1 MQTQD
6 LIQFLRVGKLTV
18 RYLNYVFSRREF
30 LWSAVETVLSMSLQS
45 ADRGKGSL
53 ANGPVKASKMYS
65 VTNNFDFLDIICI
78 KTGVTSV
85 CGLHGV

>member
-1 MQTQD
+1 
-6 LIQFLRVGKLTV
+6 VG
-18 RYLNYVFSRREF
+18 YLNYVFSRREF
-30 LWSAVETVLSMSLQS
+30 LWSAVETVLSMPPQS
-45 ADRGKGSL
+45 ADRGQRSL

-65 VTNNFDFLDIICI
+65 VTNNFDFLDIICM